1 MPCENRQC
9 PGENSKIKGMS
20 EPQSLLTIDEAARRL
35 GIEPRRIKQ
44 LVRDHILF
52 TVRDELGKAA
62 IPEAI
67 IVRGENGWEPL
78 FNLPGTLTLLADGG
92 YSPEEAVAWLYTSHD
107 ELGETPME
115 ALLGGRHHRVNRI
128 AGTLGF

>member
-1 MPCENRQC
+1 
-9 PGENSKIKGMS
+9 MS

-44 LVRDHILF
+44 LVRDHQLF
-52 TVRDELGKAA
+52 TVRDDQGKLA
-62 IPEAI
+62 IPEE
-67 IVRGENGWEPL
+67 IVVQGENGWEPL

-92 YSPEEAVAWLYTSHD
+92 YSPEEAAAWLYTLQD